1 MKIRLAFRILVI
13 VFFLNST
20 GPALGMDNGW
30 YFTPV
35 EIANAYRYQE
45 QFGSRLRHALNPHG
59 CYYGK
64 SEFVAS
70 FQGKQFLAPCRF
82 ITETTRHL
90 KQMLENG
97 AARYLFPLDADHAH
111 LAVPTELW
119 AGTYSKLSIG
129 EVLPALL
136 REPKLIALY
145 HTAEHLTIAD
155 PTNVAASDATAKWR
169 AKRNVLG
176 FFDGRPLKIL
186 PPRPDGAAHDKPE
199 RYENVGN
206 VYFLGHWLGEIA
218 FSANGKAVSFDMSFN
233 EDSSDA
239 P

>member
-1 MKIRLAFRILVI
+1 MSIRPSFRTLII
-13 VFFLNST
+13 VLSLNSAA
-20 GPALGMDNGW
+20 PALALDNDW
-30 YFTPV
+30 FFTSV

-45 QFGSRLRHALNPHG
+45 RFGRRLRHPLKPQG
-59 CYYGK
+59 CYYGQ
-64 SEFVAS
+64 SEFIAS
-70 FQGKQFLAPCRF
+70 FQGKEFVAPCRF
-82 ITETTRHL
+82 ITESTRHL

-119 AGTYSKLSIG
+119 AETYSKLSIG

-186 PPRPDGAAHDKPE
+186 PPRPDGAAHGKPE

-206 VYFLGHWLGEIA
+206 VYFLGHRLGEIA
-218 FSANGKAVSFDMSFN
+218 FSANGKAVSFDISFD
-233 EDSSDA
+233 EDSSDV

>member
-1 MKIRLAFRILVI
+1 MSMRLALRIVVI
-13 VFFLNST
+13 VSVLNSV
-20 GPALGMDNGW
+20 GLVLGIDSGW

-35 EIANAYRYQE
+35 EIENAYRYQE
-45 QFGSRLRHALNPHG
+45 QFGSRLRHALKPHG
-59 CYYGK
+59 CYYGN

-70 FQGKQFLAPCRF
+70 FQGKQFHAPCRF

-119 AGTYSKLSIG
+119 AETYSKLSVG

-155 PTNVAASDATAKWR
+155 PTNVAAKDATAKWR

-176 FFDGRPLKIL
+176 FFDGSAVKIL
-186 PPRPDGAAHDKPE
+186 PSPADGMAHALLE
-199 RYENVGN
+199 HYENVGT
-206 VYFLGHWLGEIA
+206 VYFLAHRLGEIV
-218 FSANGKAVSFDMSFN
+218 FSANAKAVTFDISFD
-233 EDSSDA
+233 EDSSDI

>member
-1 MKIRLAFRILVI
+1 MDLDLWGPVVNRFLHEMAAYDFSGGRLKVGHNARFFGGQVARWIHQEFPEHVCALAIEVKKIFMDEW
-13 VFFLNST
+13 T
-20 GPALGMDNGW
+20 GP
-30 YFTPV
+30 
-35 EIANAYRYQE
+35 
-45 QFGSRLRHALNPHG
+45 
-59 CYYGK
+59 
-64 SEFVAS
+64 
-70 FQGKQFLAPCRF
+70 
-82 ITETTRHL
+82 ETTRHL

-119 AGTYSKLSIG
+119 AETYSKLSIG